1 MKMRLLMSATVV
13 IFAAA
18 ASAPTS
24 AQEVIYNP
32 GTVRSSTPTR
42 TARTKA
48 PAIPTPT
55 VAPAIGAARTI
66 GTEIEMIR
74 ASSGRPLLPPVRS
87 VLPARSQR
95 LRSRGTGTLTTTATG
110 TTTQRAMGS
119 FANVERGSRVQTADG
134 ILANECPQ
142 EHANCRLRCPE
153 KTSRSRGGRPIDNV
167 KSV

>member
-74 ASSGRPLLPPVRS
+74 ASSGRPLLPPESWVVRS

-134 ILANECPQ
+134 ILANECPSTPTAVFVVQ
-142 EHANCRLRCPE
+142 KRHAAHVV
-153 KTSRSRGGRPIDNV
+153 GGLSIT
-167 KSV
+167 